1 MVKTKLKKKQ
11 FIYNLDP
18 AQPTHLKI
26 IKCTIK
32 NINRQTTLVE
42 FNKFNSIISLIKNN
56 YNN

>member
-18 AQPTHLKI
+18 VQPTHLKI

-32 NINRQTTLVE
+32 KINQQTTLVE
-42 FNKFNSIISLIKNN
+42 FNKFNSIISLSKNN